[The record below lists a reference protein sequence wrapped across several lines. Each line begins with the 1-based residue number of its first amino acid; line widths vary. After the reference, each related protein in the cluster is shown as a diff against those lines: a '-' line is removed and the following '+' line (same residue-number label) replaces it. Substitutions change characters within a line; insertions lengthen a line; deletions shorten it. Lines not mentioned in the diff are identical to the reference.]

1 MIIDNNI
8 LLPSFRQKGRKKRER
23 KGKENCISVLGKS
36 IKKTTSTT
44 FGHNFNFVALGR
56 NRGTFQQFPLPPG
69 KVKIFISQLSYGV
82 WECGGAIS

>member
-23 KGKENCISVLGKS
+23 KRKLYKCTGEINK
-36 IKKTTSTT
+36 KKTTSTT
-44 FGHNFNFVALGR
+44 FGHNFNFVASGR